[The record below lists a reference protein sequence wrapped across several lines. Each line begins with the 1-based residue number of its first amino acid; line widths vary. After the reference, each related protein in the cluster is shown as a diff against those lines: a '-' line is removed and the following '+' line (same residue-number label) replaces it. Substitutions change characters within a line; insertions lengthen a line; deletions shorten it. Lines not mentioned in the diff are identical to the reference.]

1 MSQWSNLTDEE
12 VLERAEQ
19 HARRYTS
26 NYIDMMCRGGFIKEI
41 VDRGLDKVF
50 DISRIHKGQ
59 NPEYA
64 IAAEHYKERPR
75 IFLTQQPIPLPRMH
89 ANVGSH
95 ENYPVCLAFPAPT
108 YVRTMFLYLR
118 DPDLYVIPED
128 ENAMEQILTS
138 ASAKLGYFYIL
149 RAILEERPHSLHIDV
164 TFGTF
169 RPDFAMDL
177 INAINQEIT
186 GRIGVEQVVVH
197 GLTEGLAAQLVEQHN
212 GAHGK
217 GRYIA
222 FAALVD

>member
-12 VLERAEQ
+12 VLEQAEK

-26 NYIDMMCRGGFIKEI
+26 NYIDFMCRGGFIKEI

-64 IAAEHYKERPR
+64 IADEHYQKRPR
-75 IFLTQQPIPLPRMH
+75 ICLTQQPVPLPGMH
-89 ANVGSH
+89 ANVGSYK
-95 ENYPVCLAFPAPT
+95 NYPVCLAFPAPT

-118 DPDLYVIPED
+118 DPDLYVVPED
-128 ENAMEQILTS
+128 ENAMEQLLTS
-138 ASAKLGYFYIL
+138 ASCKLGYFYIL

-186 GRIGVEQVVVH
+186 GKMGVEQVVVH
-197 GLTEGLAAQLVEQHN
+197 GLPEVLAAQLVERHN
-212 GAHGK
+212 GAYGK
-217 GRYIA
+217 GRHIA

>member
-12 VLERAEQ
+12 VLEQAEK

-26 NYIDMMCRGGFIKEI
+26 NYIDYMCRGGFLKEV

-50 DISRIHKGQ
+50 DISRVHQGQ

-64 IAAEHYKERPR
+64 IAAEHYQKRPR
-75 IFLTQQPIPLPRMH
+75 IFLTQQPVPLPRMH

-95 ENYPVCLAFPAPT
+95 EDYPVCVAFPAPT

-118 DPDLYVIPED
+118 DPDLYAVPED
-128 ENAMEQILTS
+128 ENSTENILTR
-138 ASAKLGYFYIL
+138 ASSKIGYFYKL

-164 TFGTF
+164 TFGTY

-177 INAINQEIT
+177 INAINQEIR
-186 GRIGVEQVVVH
+186 GKIGVEQVVVH
-197 GLTEGLAAQLVEQHN
+197 GFPENLAAQLVEEHN
-212 GAHGK
+212 GKDGK
-217 GRYIA
+217 GRHIA
-222 FAALVD
+222 FAAIVD

>member
-12 VLERAEQ
+12 VLEQAEE

-26 NYIDMMCRGGFIKEI
+26 NYIDFMCRGGFIKEI

-64 IAAEHYKERPR
+64 IADEHYQKRPR
-75 IFLTQQPIPLPRMH
+75 IFLTQQPVPLPRMH
-89 ANVGSH
+89 ANVGSY

-108 YVRTMFLYLR
+108 YVRTMFFYLR
-118 DPDLYVIPED
+118 DPDLYVVPED
-128 ENAMEQILTS
+128 ENSTERILTR
-138 ASAKLGYFYIL
+138 ASSKIGYFYKL

-186 GRIGVEQVVVH
+186 GKMGVEQVVVH
-197 GLTEGLAAQLVEQHN
+197 GLPDGLAAQLVERHN
-212 GAHGK
+212 GAYGK

-222 FAALVD
+222 CAAFVD